1 METRKTRQTSNA
13 LPRVSRDA
21 RSLADAEV
29 AADGERLLLDR
40 DVRSRSEGEDEVV
53 AFQQV
58 VAFQVTGNS
67 LGEQRPDRQTRC
79 CF

>member
-1 METRKTRQTSNA
+1 
-13 LPRVSRDA
+13 
-21 RSLADAEV
+21 
-29 AADGERLLLDR
+29 
-40 DVRSRSEGEDEVV
+40 V